1 MKAEPLLVAFG
12 LFCFLAAPSWAQV
25 VPATPTRFTTRPIG
39 EATASTGATVNGTSK
54 AAPVPTV
61 RQVTTYLTLSPLRQW
76 NSTDGKARM
85 GKLIAWEETVT
96 TTKGPAAAPAPPSEP
111 ITTKPTILKDN
122 KARLLIDN
130 KAYEVPLERLAAE
143 EQKFITE
150 LQAAIAAKP

>member
-1 MKAEPLLVAFG
+1 MKAKPLSVAYG
-12 LFCFLAAPSWAQV
+12 LLCFVAAPAWSQV

-39 EATASTGATVNGTSK
+39 GATASTGATVNGTSK

-96 TTKGPAAAPAPPSEP
+96 TTKGAAAPAPPSGP
-111 ITTKPTILKDN
+111 ITTKPTVLKDN

-130 KAYEVPLERLAAE
+130 KSYEVPLDRLAAE